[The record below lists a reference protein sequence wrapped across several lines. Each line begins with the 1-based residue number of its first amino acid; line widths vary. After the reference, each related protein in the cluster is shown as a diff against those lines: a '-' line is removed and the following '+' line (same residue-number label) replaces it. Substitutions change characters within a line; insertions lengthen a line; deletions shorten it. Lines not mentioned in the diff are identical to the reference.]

1 MAPLFWKRP
10 PEVDETEFKQFL
22 ATESETVAEFRV
34 RLNISD
40 IWVKWSLLTKHEK
53 SVEVNFTP
61 KLWRPNSWYNP
72 PSIACTPVTNTRGES
87 LSFFY
92 STDHES
98 NQAYIFEIDGDVIG
112 DPVHSDYSPKN
123 QKRGIQLFE
132 EITIGTFFEITQLP
146 QLDLYTLTRLSIPTQ
161 YVVLF

>member
-1 MAPLFWKRP
+1 MAPLFWERP

-22 ATESETVAEFRV
+22 GTETESVAEFRA

-40 IWVKWSLLTKHEK
+40 IWVKWSLLTEHEK
-53 SVEVNFTP
+53 AVEVLFTP
-61 KLWRPNSWYNP
+61 KLWKPNEWHQP

-92 STDHES
+92 PTDHES
-98 NQAYIFEIDGDVIG
+98 NQAYVFEINGDVIG

-123 QKRGIQLFE
+123 HKGGIQLSE
-132 EITIGTFFEITQLP
+132 DNTIGTFFARSQI
-146 QLDLYTLTRLSIPTQ
+146 DLYSLTRLLIPTHN
-161 YVVLF
+161 VVLF